1 MSMTENKAIEV
12 LKNTE
17 SNIKIIT
24 LDRKPTVCFSSDM
37 VKAFEVAIKAL
48 EEVQKYKELG
58 TVEELKALIG
68 KDLNKDC
75 FGNFSLDEVT
85 ARIYANAN
93 NEDNYINNTF
103 IQYLE
108 DDVLL
113 IIDREDENYFVNLI
127 YNDIECE
134 PSCISNFSPDNRLKA
149 NEMISAIR
157 NRIYDYWDLR
167 GNDYQPDFYKT
178 DAFRV
183 ETEVNGLNT
192 PSVDF
197 DEKDDR

>member
-1 MSMTENKAIEV
+1 MSMTENKTIKSYEDLEDNKKYFNKAVDEMVEGIREILECNAIY
-12 LKNTE
+12 
-17 SNIKIIT
+17 NIDPIT
-24 LDRKPTVCFSSDM
+24 TLANQ
-37 VKAFEVAIKAL
+37 VKEDF
-48 EEVQKYKELG
+48 
-58 TVEELKALIG
+58 ELKHQYRPFS
-68 KDLNKDC
+68 KE
-75 FGNFSLDEVT
+75 NFILDEVT
-85 ARIYANAN
+85 AQIYANAN
-93 NEDNYINNTF
+93 NEDNYINDTF

-134 PSCISNFSPDNRLKA
+134 PSCINNFSPDNRLKA

-167 GNDYQPDFYKT
+167 GNDFQPDFYKT

>member
-1 MSMTENKAIEV
+1 MTENEIREEIKELKRKANIFENSGYATAGISLSFKKSVKVIEE
-12 LKNTE
+12 L
-17 SNIKIIT
+17 
-24 LDRKPTVCFSSDM
+24 
-37 VKAFEVAIKAL
+37 L
-48 EEVQKYKELG
+48 EELKQYREIG

-75 FGNFSLDEVT
+75 FGDFALDEVT
-85 ARIYANAN
+85 ARIYASAN
-93 NEDNYINNTF
+93 NEDNYINDTF

-113 IIDREDENYFVNLI
+113 IIDRENEDYFVNLI
-127 YNDIECE
+127 YDDIECE
-134 PSCISNFSPDNRLKA
+134 PSCINNFSPDNRLKA

-157 NRIYDYWDLR
+157 NRLYDYKELR

-183 ETEVNGLNT
+183 ETEINGLNT